1 MVAEC
6 GRRGEVC
13 VLSTWGFVG
22 VHGLVEVSSS
32 WDGGGVPG
40 VLGWSVPLPPGADSR
55 RHFTSVLFVCL
66 LTFPFPLPIHCSLS
80 SERATGPASC
90 NTRGWADFQSLPS
103 SSSSSARKVVL
114 ARCQNSSRLLCCH
127 SLLPPALQPLTS
139 IPATYSMVQSTHF
152 GCTGGW
158 ISWMS
163 LYAVD
168 RCFLFFLLV
177 MDVLIVV
184 NQRRE
189 RKKERF
195 TLS

>member
-1 MVAEC
+1 M
-6 GRRGEVC
+6 C

-40 VLGWSVPLPPGADSR
+40 VLGWLVPLPPRSDSR
-55 RHFTSVLFVCL
+55 RHFTSVLFVYL

-80 SERATGPASC
+80 SERETGPASC
-90 NTRGWADFQSLPS
+90 NTCGWTDFQSLPS
-103 SSSSSARKVVL
+103 SSTSSARKVVL
-114 ARCQNSSRLLCCH
+114 ACCQNNSCLLCCH
-127 SLLPPALQPLTS
+127 SLLPPALQPLPS
-139 IPATYSMVQSTHF
+139 ISAPYSMVQSTHF

-163 LYAVD
+163 VYAVD
-168 RCFLFFLLV
+168 RCFFFFFFLV

-184 NQRRE
+184 SQRRE
-189 RKKERF
+189 KKKERF

>member
-1 MVAEC
+1 MGAVSQGSLG
-6 GRRGEVC
+6 GR
-13 VLSTWGFVG
+13 S
-22 VHGLVEVSSS
+22 
-32 WDGGGVPG
+32 P
-40 VLGWSVPLPPGADSR
+40 
-55 RHFTSVLFVCL
+55 CL
-66 LTFPFPLPIHCSLS
+66 QGQTAGDILLQFSLS
-80 SERATGPASC
+80 VYLPFLSLCPFTAVSPQRATGPASC

-168 RCFLFFLLV
+168 RCFFFSFWLW
-177 MDVLIVV
+177 
-184 NQRRE
+184 
-189 RKKERF
+189 
-195 TLS
+195 TS